1 MTLVVETGTG
11 GSSSESLCSVADSL
25 AYHSARGN
33 STWATITTAQQEQA
47 LRRATDYME
56 AVYSQRWAGTR
67 TTSVQALSWPRY
79 NVFVN
84 GFVTLSSSIPRAVI
98 NACSELALRAAAGE
112 LLSDS
117 TQQKTRTKVD
127 VLEVEF
133 DKYSPQSTQY
143 LAITAL
149 LAPYFESGS
158 GVEVKVIR

>member
-1 MTLVVETGTG
+1 MITETGAG
-11 GSSSESLCSVADSL
+11 NSASESLCSVIDAL
-25 AYHSARGN
+25 AYNSARGN
-33 STWATITTAQQEQA
+33 YPWSTLTTDQQEQS
-47 LRRATDYME
+47 LVRATDYME

-84 GFVTLSSSIPRAVI
+84 GFVVLSSSVPRAVI
-98 NACSELALRAAAGE
+98 NACAELALKAAAGE

-127 VLEVEF
+127 MIEVEY

-143 LAITAL
+143 LAITAM

-158 GVEVKVIR
+158 GIERKVAR

>member
-1 MTLVVETGTG
+1 MSIVTETGTG
-11 GSSSESLCSVADSL
+11 SASSESFCSVADSL
-25 AYHSARGN
+25 AYHAARGN
-33 STWATITTAQQEQA
+33 TTWATITTTQQEQA

-79 NVFVN
+79 NVFIN
-84 GFVTLSSSIPRAVI
+84 GYVMLSSSIPRAII
-98 NACSELALRAAAGE
+98 NACSELALRAAGGE

-143 LAITAL
+143 LAITAM
-149 LAPYFESGS
+149 LAPYFELASGI
-158 GVEVKVIR
+158 ERKVAR

>member
-1 MTLVVETGTG
+1 MALIVETGTG
-11 GSSSESLCSVADSL
+11 SATGESFCSVSDAL
-25 AYHSARGN
+25 AYHAARGN
-33 STWATITTAQQEQA
+33 ATWATITTTQQEQA

-67 TTSVQALSWPRY
+67 TTSVQALSWPCY

-158 GVEVKVIR
+158 GVEVKVVR

>member
-1 MTLVVETGTG
+1 MALITETGTG
-11 GSSSESLCSVADSL
+11 SDASESFCSVADAL
-25 AYHSARGN
+25 AYFTARN
-33 STWATITTAQQEQA
+33 NTVWLALTTAQQEVA
-47 LRRATDYME
+47 LRKSTDYME

-143 LAITAL
+143 LAITAML
-149 LAPYFESGS
+149 QPYFDLSSGL
-158 GVEVKVIR
+158 ERKVVR

>member
-1 MTLVVETGTG
+1 MALIVETGTG
-11 GSSSESLCSVADSL
+11 SATGESFCSVADSL
-25 AYHSARGN
+25 AYHAARGN
-33 STWATITTAQQEQA
+33 ATWATITTTQQEQA

-84 GFVTLSSSIPRAVI
+84 GFVILSSSIPRAVI

-143 LAITAL
+143 LAITAM

>member
-1 MTLVVETGTG
+1 MSLVTETGTG
-11 GSSSESLCSVADSL
+11 SATGESFCSVTDSL
-25 AYHSARGN
+25 AYHAARGN
-33 STWATITTAQQEQA
+33 STWSTITTDQQEQA

-67 TTSVQALSWPRY
+67 TTSTQALSWPRY

-84 GFVTLSSSIPRAVI
+84 GFVTLSSSVPRAVI

-117 TQQKTRTKVD
+117 TQQKTRTKVGD
-127 VLEVEF
+127 IEVEF
-133 DKYSPQSTQY
+133 DKYSPQSAQY

-149 LAPYFESGS
+149 LAPYFELGS
-158 GVEVKVIR
+158 SVERKVVR

>member
-1 MTLVVETGTG
+1 MSLVVETGTG
-11 GSSSESLCSVADSL
+11 SATGESFCSVSDAL
-25 AYHSARGN
+25 AYHAARGN
-33 STWATITTAQQEQA
+33 ATWATITTTQQEQA

-67 TTSVQALSWPRY
+67 TTSAQALSWPRY

-158 GVEVKVIR
+158 GVEVKVVR

>member
-1 MTLVVETGTG
+1 MSLITETGTG
-11 GSSSESLCSVADSL
+11 SATGESFCSVADSL
-25 AYHSARGN
+25 AYHAARGN
-33 STWATITTAQQEQA
+33 ATWATITTEQQEQA

-98 NACSELALRAAAGE
+98 NACSELALRASTGE

-158 GVEVKVIR
+158 GVEVKVVR

>member
-1 MTLVVETGTG
+1 MALIVETGTG
-11 GSSSESLCSVADSL
+11 SATGESFCSVSDAL
-25 AYHSARGN
+25 AYHAARGN
-33 STWATITTAQQEQA
+33 ATWATITTTQQEQA

-56 AVYSQRWAGTR
+56 AVYSQRWEGTR

-158 GVEVKVIR
+158 GVEVKVVR

>member
-1 MTLVVETGTG
+1 MALIVETGTG
-11 GSSSESLCSVADSL
+11 SATGESFCSVSDAL
-25 AYHSARGN
+25 AYHAARGN
-33 STWATITTAQQEQA
+33 ATWATITTTQQEQA

-84 GFVTLSSSIPRAVI
+84 GFVTLSSSVPRAVI

-133 DKYSPQSTQY
+133 DKYSPQSKQY

-158 GVEVKVIR
+158 GVEVKVVR

>member
-1 MTLVVETGTG
+1 MALVVETGTA
-11 GSSSESLCSVADSL
+11 SATSESFSSVADAL
-25 AYHSARGN
+25 AYFTARGN
-33 STWATITTAQQEQA
+33 TAWLALTTAQQEVA
-47 LRRATDYME
+47 LRKATDYME

-84 GFVTLSSSIPRAVI
+84 GFVTLSSSVPRAVI

-133 DKYSPQSTQY
+133 DKYSPQSVQY
-143 LAITAL
+143 LSITAL

>member
-1 MTLVVETGTG
+1 MALIVETGTG
-11 GSSSESLCSVADSL
+11 SATGESFCSVADSL
-25 AYHSARGN
+25 AYHAARGN
-33 STWATITTAQQEQA
+33 ATWATITTAQQEQA

-158 GVEVKVIR
+158 GVEVKVVR

>member
-1 MTLVVETGTG
+1 MSLVVETGTG
-11 GSSSESLCSVADSL
+11 SATGESFCSVSDAL
-25 AYHSARGN
+25 AYHAARGN
-33 STWATITTAQQEQA
+33 ATWATITTTQQEQA

-84 GFVTLSSSIPRAVI
+84 GFVTLSSSVPRAVI
-98 NACSELALRAAAGE
+98 NACSELALRASTGE

-158 GVEVKVIR
+158 GVEVKVVR

>member
-1 MTLVVETGTG
+1 MSLVVETGTG
-11 GSSSESLCSVADSL
+11 SATGESFCSVSDAL
-25 AYHSARGN
+25 AYHAARGN
-33 STWATITTAQQEQA
+33 TTWATITTTQQEQA

-158 GVEVKVIR
+158 GVEVKVVR

>member
-1 MTLVVETGTG
+1 MITETGTG
-11 GSSSESLCSVADSL
+11 NSASESLCSVVDAL
-25 AYHSARGN
+25 AYNAARGN
-33 STWATITTAQQEQA
+33 YTWSTLTTDQQEQS
-47 LRRATDYME
+47 LIRATDYME

-127 VLEVEF
+127 VIEVEF

-143 LAITAL
+143 LAITAML
-149 LAPYFESGS
+149 QPYFDLSSSIER
-158 GVEVKVIR
+158 KVVR

>member
-1 MTLVVETGTG
+1 MALIVETGTG
-11 GSSSESLCSVADSL
+11 SATGESFCSVSDAL
-25 AYHSARGN
+25 AYHAARGN
-33 STWATITTAQQEQA
+33 ATWATITTTQQEQA

-133 DKYSPQSTQY
+133 DKYSPQSKQY

-158 GVEVKVIR
+158 GVEVKVVR

>member
-1 MTLVVETGTG
+1 MALIVETGTG
-11 GSSSESLCSVADSL
+11 SATGESFCSVSDAL
-25 AYHSARGN
+25 AYHAARGN
-33 STWATITTAQQEQA
+33 STWATITTTQQEQA

-84 GFVTLSSSIPRAVI
+84 GFVTLSSSVPRAVI

-133 DKYSPQSTQY
+133 DKYSPQSKQY

-158 GVEVKVIR
+158 GVEVKVVR

>member
-1 MTLVVETGTG
+1 MSLITETGTG
-11 GSSSESLCSVADSL
+11 SATSESFCSVADSI
-25 AYHSARGN
+25 AYHEARGN
-33 STWATITTAQQEQA
+33 SAWASLTVTQQEQA
-47 LRRATDYME
+47 LRKATDYME

-67 TTSVQALSWPRY
+67 TTSVQALSFPRY

-84 GFVTLSSSIPRAVI
+84 GFVVLSSSVPKPVI
-98 NACSELALRAAAGE
+98 NACAELALRASTDE

-127 VLEVEF
+127 VIEVEY

-143 LAITAL
+143 LAITAM

>member
-1 MTLVVETGTG
+1 MALIVETGTG
-11 GSSSESLCSVADSL
+11 DSTSESFCSVVDALSYN
-25 AYHSARGN
+25 AARGN
-33 STWATITTAQQEQA
+33 YTWSTLTTDQQEQS
-47 LRRATDYME
+47 LVRATDYME

-67 TTSVQALSWPRY
+67 TSSVQALSWPRY

-158 GVEVKVIR
+158 GVEVKVVR

>member
-1 MTLVVETGTG
+1 MALIVETGTG
-11 GSSSESLCSVADSL
+11 SATGESFCSVSDAL
-25 AYHSARGN
+25 AYHAARGN
-33 STWATITTAQQEQA
+33 ATWATITTTQQEQA

-158 GVEVKVIR
+158 GVEVKVVR

>member
-1 MTLVVETGTG
+1 MALIVETGTG
-11 GSSSESLCSVADSL
+11 SATGESFCSVSDAL
-25 AYHSARGN
+25 AYHAARGN
-33 STWATITTAQQEQA
+33 ATWATITTTQQEQA

-56 AVYSQRWAGTR
+56 AVYSQKWAGTR

-133 DKYSPQSTQY
+133 DKYSPQSKQY

-158 GVEVKVIR
+158 GVEVKVVR

>member
-1 MTLVVETGTG
+1 MSLVVETGTG
-11 GSSSESLCSVADSL
+11 SATGESFCSVSDAL
-25 AYHSARGN
+25 AYHAARGN
-33 STWATITTAQQEQA
+33 ATWATITTTQQEQA

-158 GVEVKVIR
+158 GVEVKVVR

>member
-1 MTLVVETGTG
+1 MITETGTG
-11 GSSSESLCSVADSL
+11 NSASESLCSVVDAL
-25 AYHSARGN
+25 AYNAARGN
-33 STWATITTAQQEQA
+33 YTWSTLTTDQQEQS
-47 LRRATDYME
+47 LIRATDYME

-84 GFVTLSSSIPRAVI
+84 GFVVLSSSVPKPVI
-98 NACSELALRAAAGE
+98 NACAELALRAAAGE

-127 VLEVEF
+127 VIEVEY

-143 LAITAL
+143 LAITAM

>member
-1 MTLVVETGTG
+1 MALIVETGTG
-11 GSSSESLCSVADSL
+11 SATGESFCSVSDAL
-25 AYHSARGN
+25 AYHAARGN
-33 STWATITTAQQEQA
+33 STWATITTTQQEQA

-84 GFVTLSSSIPRAVI
+84 GYVTLSSSIPRAVI

-158 GVEVKVIR
+158 GVEVKVVR

>member
-67 TTSVQALSWPRY
+67 TTSTQALSWPRY

-84 GFVTLSSSIPRAVI
+84 GYVTSSSAVPKPVI
-98 NACSELALRAAAGE
+98 AACAELALRAAAGE
-112 LLSDS
+112 VLSDS

-127 VLEVEF
+127 VIEVEY
-133 DKYSPQSTQY
+133 DKYSPASTQY
-143 LAITAL
+143 LAITAML
-149 LAPYFESGS
+149 QPYFDLASGL
-158 GVEVKVIR
+158 ERKIIR

>member
-1 MTLVVETGTG
+1 MALIVETGTG
-11 GSSSESLCSVADSL
+11 SATGESFCSVSDAL
-25 AYHSARGN
+25 AYHAARGN
-33 STWATITTAQQEQA
+33 TTWATITTTQQEQA

-67 TTSVQALSWPRY
+67 TTSTQALSWPRY

-158 GVEVKVIR
+158 GVEVKVVR

>member
-1 MTLVVETGTG
+1 MITETGTG
-11 GSSSESLCSVADSL
+11 NSASESLCSVVDAL
-25 AYHSARGN
+25 AYNAARGN
-33 STWATITTAQQEQA
+33 YTWSTLTTDQQEQS
-47 LRRATDYME
+47 LIRATDYME

-84 GFVTLSSSIPRAVI
+84 GFVVLSSSVPKPVI
-98 NACSELALRAAAGE
+98 NACAELALRAAAGE
-112 LLSDS
+112 LLSDL

-127 VLEVEF
+127 VIEVEY

-143 LAITAL
+143 LAITAM

>member
-1 MTLVVETGTG
+1 MALVTETGTG
-11 GSSSESLCSVADSL
+11 SDTSESLCSVADAL
-25 AYHSARGN
+25 AYFTARN
-33 STWATITTAQQEQA
+33 NAVWLALTTAQQEVA
-47 LRRATDYME
+47 LRKSTDYME

-84 GFVTLSSSIPRAVI
+84 GFVTLSSSVPRAVI

-158 GVEVKVIR
+158 GVEVKVVR

>member
-1 MTLVVETGTG
+1 MALIVETGTG
-11 GSSSESLCSVADSL
+11 SATGESFCSVADSL
-25 AYHSARGN
+25 AYHAARGN
-33 STWATITTAQQEQA
+33 ATWATITTTQQEQA

-79 NVFVN
+79 NVCVN

-133 DKYSPQSTQY
+133 DKYSPQSKQY

-158 GVEVKVIR
+158 GFEVKVIR

>member
-11 GSSSESLCSVADSL
+11 GASSESLCGVADSL
-25 AYHSARGN
+25 TYHSARGN
-33 STWATITTAQQEQA
+33 NTWATITTAQQEQA

-67 TTSVQALSWPRY
+67 TTSTQALSWPRY

-84 GFVTLSSSIPRAVI
+84 GYVTSSSAVPKPVI
-98 NACSELALRAAAGE
+98 AACAELALRAAAGE

-127 VLEVEF
+127 VIEVEF
-133 DKYSPQSTQY
+133 DKYSPASTQY
-143 LAITAL
+143 LAITAML
-149 LAPYFESGS
+149 QPYFDLSSGL
-158 GVEVKVIR
+158 ERKVVR

>member
-1 MTLVVETGTG
+1 MITETGTG
-11 GSSSESLCSVADSL
+11 NSASESLCSVVDAL
-25 AYHSARGN
+25 AYNAARGN
-33 STWATITTAQQEQA
+33 YTWSTLTTDQQEQS
-47 LRRATDYME
+47 LIRATDYME

-84 GFVTLSSSIPRAVI
+84 GFVVLSSSVPKPVI
-98 NACSELALRAAAGE
+98 NACAELALRAAAGE

-127 VLEVEF
+127 VIEVEY

-143 LAITAL
+143 LAITAM

-158 GVEVKVIR
+158 GLEVKVIR